1 MSNFNQRVADWNEA
15 RFDRE
20 YSNEQTVRL
29 LREEWQEYLDAETDV
44 DQLDALCDVIYVCEG
59 AKWKLH
65 YEGDFVGRAISNNV
79 DSAVFLAADGIEL
92 LAEAVV
98 PPAECLEYIVVVIYT
113 EMLKMLKSHAAC
125 ISALI
130 VVCDSNDSKVV
141 KKIATEAKAGK
152 GDSFIA
158 PEPRL
163 RELLESVQ

>member
-29 LREEWQEYLDAETDV
+29 LREEYKEYLDAETDV
-44 DQLDALCDVIYVCEG
+44 DKLDALCDVIYVCEG

-65 YEGDFVGRAISNNV
+65 HEGDFLKRAINNPV
-79 DSAVFLAADGIEL
+79 DSAVYFVSDGIEL
-92 LAEAVV
+92 LADGIV
-98 PPAECLEYIVVVIYT
+98 PPVECLEYIVVVAYT
-113 EMLKMLKSHAAC
+113 EMFRMLKSHAAC
-125 ISALI
+125 IIALI

-163 RELLESVQ
+163 KELLELV